1 MKHSDFQFKDLPELT
16 GKVILITG
24 GTSGL
29 GHLTAKILATKCSP
43 AHIYI
48 SGRNTQKANLVIQ
61 DLQLLAPSVKVAFL
75 HMDLADLDTIA
86 IAADTF
92 LAENKRLDI
101 LIANAG
107 IMATGP
113 GTSKKG
119 FEIQFAT
126 NFLGH
131 ALLISKLLPI
141 LLSTS
146 AEYGD
151 ARIVSV
157 TSTGFH
163 VAPKD
168 QGIIFDDLT
177 TTQNYGFGS
186 NWTRYGQSK
195 LALLVYTKTL
205 AEKYLE
211 LTTVV
216 VHPGVIAT
224 DLVGG
229 LGWMDRMIV
238 YATNIGKMVSEEEG
252 VKNGI
257 WAATV
262 PRSEVV
268 SGGFYEPVGEVGK
281 HSRWSEDEGLA
292 IRLWEWTEGVL
303 KEHGC

>member
-1 MKHSDFQFKDLPELT
+1 MKHSDLQFKDLPELT

-48 SGRNTQKANLVIQ
+48 SGRNTQKADLVIQ
-61 DLQLLAPSVKVAFL
+61 DLQLLAPSVKVTFL

-113 GTSKKG
+113 GT
-119 FEIQFAT
+119 I
-126 NFLGH
+126 
-131 ALLISKLLPI
+131 
-141 LLSTS
+141 
-146 AEYGD
+146 
-151 ARIVSV
+151 SV

-186 NWTRYGQSK
+186 NWWT
-195 LALLVYTKTL
+195 LLMK
-205 AEKYLE
+205 A
-211 LTTVV
+211 
-216 VHPGVIAT
+216 
-224 DLVGG
+224 
-229 LGWMDRMIV
+229 
-238 YATNIGKMVSEEEG
+238 
-252 VKNGI
+252 
-257 WAATV
+257 
-262 PRSEVV
+262 
-268 SGGFYEPVGEVGK
+268 
-281 HSRWSEDEGLA
+281 
-292 IRLWEWTEGVL
+292 
-303 KEHGC
+303 

>member
-1 MKHSDFQFKDLPELT
+1 M
-16 GKVILITG
+16 
-24 GTSGL
+24 
-29 GHLTAKILATKCSP
+29 
-43 AHIYI
+43 
-48 SGRNTQKANLVIQ
+48 IQ
-61 DLQLLAPSVKVAFL
+61 DLQLPAPSVKVTFL

-86 IAADTF
+86 IAADMF

-107 IMATGP
+107 IMAMGP
-113 GTSKKG
+113 ETSKIG

-131 ALLISKLLPI
+131 ALLISKLLTI

-163 VAPKD
+163 VAAKD

-195 LALLVYTKTL
+195 LALL
-205 AEKYLE
+205 YLINRHYFTSQ
-211 LTTVV
+211 LKKVHSLSHKISRFFV
-216 VHPGVIAT
+216 DAWRLRFHSLSFQQHDLVSVHP
-224 DLVGG
+224 
-229 LGWMDRMIV
+229 
-238 YATNIGKMVSEEEG
+238 
-252 VKNGI
+252 
-257 WAATV
+257 
-262 PRSEVV
+262 
-268 SGGFYEPVGEVGK
+268 
-281 HSRWSEDEGLA
+281 WS
-292 IRLWEWTEGVL
+292 V
-303 KEHGC
+303 

>member
-1 MKHSDFQFKDLPELT
+1 M
-16 GKVILITG
+16 
-24 GTSGL
+24 
-29 GHLTAKILATKCSP
+29 
-43 AHIYI
+43 
-48 SGRNTQKANLVIQ
+48 IQ
-61 DLQLLAPSVKVAFL
+61 DLQLLAPSVKVTFL

-86 IAADTF
+86 IAADMF

-113 GTSKKG
+113 GTSKNG

-262 PRSEVV
+262 KREDVA

-292 IRLWEWTEGVL
+292 ARLWEWTEGVL

>member
-1 MKHSDFQFKDLPELT
+1 M
-16 GKVILITG
+16 
-24 GTSGL
+24 
-29 GHLTAKILATKCSP
+29 
-43 AHIYI
+43 
-48 SGRNTQKANLVIQ
+48 SGRNTQKANLMIQ
-61 DLQLLAPSVKVAFL
+61 DLQLLAPSVKVTFL

-86 IAADTF
+86 VAADMF

-107 IMATGP
+107 IMATGL
-113 GTSKKG
+113 GTSKNG

-131 ALLISKLLPI
+131 ALLIRKLLPI

-151 ARIVSV
+151 ARVVSV

-163 VAPKD
+163 VAPND
-168 QGIIFDDLT
+168 QGIVFDDLT

-195 LALLVYTKTL
+195 LALLVYTRTL
-205 AEKYLE
+205 AEKYPE

-229 LGWMDRMIV
+229 LGWMDRMVV

-252 VKNGI
+252 AKNGI

-292 IRLWEWTEGVL
+292 ARLWEWTE
-303 KEHGC
+303 KRC

>member
-1 MKHSDFQFKDLPELT
+1 MKHSDLQFKDLPELT

-48 SGRNTQKANLVIQ
+48 SGRNTQKADLVIQ
-61 DLQLLAPSVKVAFL
+61 DLQLLAPSVKVTFL

-113 GTSKKG
+113 GT
-119 FEIQFAT
+119 I
-126 NFLGH
+126 
-131 ALLISKLLPI
+131 
-141 LLSTS
+141 
-146 AEYGD
+146 
-151 ARIVSV
+151 SV

-195 LALLVYTKTL
+195 LALLVYTRTL
-205 AEKYLE
+205 AEKYPE

-224 DLVGG
+224 DL
-229 LGWMDRMIV
+229 
-238 YATNIGKMVSEEEG
+238 
-252 VKNGI
+252 
-257 WAATV
+257 
-262 PRSEVV
+262 
-268 SGGFYEPVGEVGK
+268 
-281 HSRWSEDEGLA
+281 
-292 IRLWEWTEGVL
+292 
-303 KEHGC
+303 

>member
-29 GHLTAKILATKCSP
+29 GHLTAKILATKRSP

-61 DLQLLAPSVKVAFL
+61 DLQLLAPSVKVTFL

-86 IAADTF
+86 IAADMF

-113 GTSKKG
+113 GTSKNG

-131 ALLISKLLPI
+131 ALLIRKLLPI

-151 ARIVSV
+151 ARVVSV

-163 VAPKD
+163 IAPKD

-186 NWTRYGQSK
+186 NWTRG
-195 LALLVYTKTL
+195 
-205 AEKYLE
+205 
-211 LTTVV
+211 
-216 VHPGVIAT
+216 
-224 DLVGG
+224 
-229 LGWMDRMIV
+229 
-238 YATNIGKMVSEEEG
+238 
-252 VKNGI
+252 
-257 WAATV
+257 
-262 PRSEVV
+262 
-268 SGGFYEPVGEVGK
+268 
-281 HSRWSEDEGLA
+281 
-292 IRLWEWTEGVL
+292 
-303 KEHGC
+303 